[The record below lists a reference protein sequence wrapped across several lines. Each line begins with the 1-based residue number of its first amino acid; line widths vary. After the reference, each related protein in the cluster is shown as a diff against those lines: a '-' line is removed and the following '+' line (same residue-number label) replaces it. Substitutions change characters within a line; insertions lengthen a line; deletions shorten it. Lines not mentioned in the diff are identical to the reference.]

1 MASLFVIVMITS
13 LGLDALVAFFVLAF
27 KATTFAAAGLAVT
40 VFVLEVL
47 AFAVATFLERIL
59 LPFED
64 SFSRFPMAPAPSSF
78 ELVHLF
84 VLHSNGDIKTDS
96 ASASNAVDR

>member
-1 MASLFVIVMITS
+1 MIAS
-13 LGLDALVAFFVLAF
+13 LGLSAFLVFVVLA
-27 KATTFAAAGLAVT
+27 FAAAGFAALAFVAAGFAVT

-47 AFAVATFLERIL
+47 TFAVATFLERIL

-64 SFSRFPMAPAPSSF
+64 SFSRFPMVPAPSSF

-84 VLHSNGDIKTDS
+84 VLHSNGDGKTDS
-96 ASASNAVDR
+96 ASASNVVDR